1 MKGFITM
8 LAALMLALA
17 ATCEAA
23 VKVYRIDLDEE
34 IGATTW
40 QFTRAGLQAARER
53 GADLV
58 LVHLNT
64 YGGEVG
70 TADSIRTA
78 LLHCGIPTMAFV
90 DNNAASAGA
99 LIALACDTVI
109 MRPDA
114 TMGAATVVNGTDGQ
128 AMPDK
133 YQSYMRGIMRATAES
148 HGKVL
153 DADGRWRWRRDPV
166 IAEAMVD
173 PRVEV
178 DGLIDDTRVLTFTPD
193 EAVRWGYADGKADN
207 VAEALAHIGVES
219 FEIQRYQPTWVDRLT
234 GFFGSPGV
242 QAILIMIIVGGI
254 YFELQTPGMG
264 FPSMAALGAAVL
276 YFLPLY
282 ISGVVSS
289 WIVVVFVVGLLLMLL
304 ELFVIPGFGIAGI
317 AGGVMMSASLFFGLF
332 ENFSFSLGGV
342 SSIAMWYSLGTMM
355 AGVALAIGAIW
366 LLTSRYG
373 TRLMGGR
380 NMLVKEQLVADG
392 YIGVDMRPSR
402 YVGMDAVAL
411 TDMRPSGKVMVDGE
425 RLDAVSDDGFIDS
438 GTAVRIVRYENAQ
451 LYVEHARVCIVD
463 E

>member
-70 TADSIRTA
+70 AADSIRTA

-264 FPSMAALGAAVL
+264 FPSMAALL
-276 YFLPLY
+276 
-282 ISGVVSS
+282 
-289 WIVVVFVVGLLLMLL
+289 
-304 ELFVIPGFGIAGI
+304 
-317 AGGVMMSASLFFGLF
+317 SL
-332 ENFSFSLGGV
+332 
-342 SSIAMWYSLGTMM
+342 IH
-355 AGVALAIGAIW
+355 I
-366 LLTSRYG
+366 
-373 TRLMGGR
+373 
-380 NMLVKEQLVADG
+380 
-392 YIGVDMRPSR
+392 
-402 YVGMDAVAL
+402 
-411 TDMRPSGKVMVDGE
+411 
-425 RLDAVSDDGFIDS
+425 
-438 GTAVRIVRYENAQ
+438 
-451 LYVEHARVCIVD
+451 
-463 E
+463 

>member
-1 MKGFITM
+1 M
-8 LAALMLALA
+8 
-17 ATCEAA
+17 
-23 VKVYRIDLDEE
+23 YRLHINDE
-34 IGATTW
+34 IGSSTW
-40 QFTRAGLQAARER
+40 QHTRRALEEATARN
-53 GADLV
+53 ADIFL
-58 LVHLNT
+58 LHLNT

-70 TADSIRTA
+70 AADSMRTA
-78 LLHCGIPTMAFV
+78 LLHAQMPVVAFV

-234 GFFGSPGV
+234 GFS
-242 QAILIMIIVGGI
+242 
-254 YFELQTPGMG
+254 
-264 FPSMAALGAAVL
+264 AV
-276 YFLPLY
+276 P
-282 ISGVVSS
+282 
-289 WIVVVFVVGLLLMLL
+289 
-304 ELFVIPGFGIAGI
+304 ECRR
-317 AGGVMMSASLFFGLF
+317 SL
-332 ENFSFSLGGV
+332 S
-342 SSIAMWYSLGTMM
+342 
-355 AGVALAIGAIW
+355 
-366 LLTSRYG
+366 
-373 TRLMGGR
+373 
-380 NMLVKEQLVADG
+380 
-392 YIGVDMRPSR
+392 
-402 YVGMDAVAL
+402 
-411 TDMRPSGKVMVDGE
+411 
-425 RLDAVSDDGFIDS
+425 
-438 GTAVRIVRYENAQ
+438 
-451 LYVEHARVCIVD
+451 
-463 E
+463 

>member
-70 TADSIRTA
+70 AADSIRTA

-264 FPSMAALGAAVL
+264 FPSMAALVAAV
-276 YFLPLY
+276 
-282 ISGVVSS
+282 V
-289 WIVVVFVVGLLLMLL
+289 
-304 ELFVIPGFGIAGI
+304 
-317 AGGVMMSASLFFGLF
+317 
-332 ENFSFSLGGV
+332 
-342 SSIAMWYSLGTMM
+342 
-355 AGVALAIGAIW
+355 
-366 LLTSRYG
+366 RYG
-373 TRLMGGR
+373 
-380 NMLVKEQLVADG
+380 
-392 YIGVDMRPSR
+392 
-402 YVGMDAVAL
+402 
-411 TDMRPSGKVMVDGE
+411 
-425 RLDAVSDDGFIDS
+425 
-438 GTAVRIVRYENAQ
+438 
-451 LYVEHARVCIVD
+451 C
-463 E
+463 

>member
-1 MKGFITM
+1 MKRIITM
-8 LAALMLALA
+8 LAALMLAMSA
-17 ATCEAA
+17 ACGAA
-23 VKVYRIDLDEE
+23 VKVYQINLDDE
-34 IGATTW
+34 IGASTW
-40 QFTRAGLQAARER
+40 QITRAGLNAARDN
-53 GADLV
+53 GAQLV

-70 TADSIRTA
+70 AADSIRTA
-78 LLHCGIPTMAFV
+78 LLHCGLPTVAFV

-114 TMGAATVVNGTDGQ
+114 SMGAATVVSGADGQ

-153 DADGRWRWRRDPV
+153 GADGKWRWRRDPV

-173 PRVEV
+173 PLVKV
-178 DGLIDDTRVLTFTPD
+178 DGLIDETRVLTFTPD
-193 EAVRWGYADGKADN
+193 EAIKWGYADGKADN
-207 VAEALAHIGVES
+207 VAEALAQVGVDS
-219 FEIQRYQPTWVDRLT
+219 FEIQRYEPTWVDRLI
-234 GFFGSPGV
+234 GFFSSPGV

-317 AGGVMMSASLFFGLF
+317 AGGVMMAGAVFFGLF

-342 SSIAMWYSLGTMM
+342 SSRAAWYSLATMLVGILLA
-355 AGVALAIGAIW
+355 AGCIW
-366 LLTSRYG
+366 LLISRYG
-373 TRLMGGR
+373 TRLTGGR
-380 NMLVKEQLVADG
+380 NQLMKEQRVEDG
-392 YIGVDMRPSR
+392 YIGVDMRLAR
-402 YVGMDAVAL
+402 YVGGEGVTL
-411 TDMRPSGKVMVDGE
+411 TDMRPSGKVMVGGE
-425 RLDAVSDDGFIDS
+425 RVDAVSDDGFIDS
-438 GTAVRIVRYENAQ
+438 GSRVRIVRYENAQ
-451 LYVEHARVCIVD
+451 LYVERVSIP
-463 E
+463 EP

>member
-1 MKGFITM
+1 M

-70 TADSIRTA
+70 AADSIRTA

-282 ISGVVSS
+282 IS
-289 WIVVVFVVGLLLMLL
+289 
-304 ELFVIPGFGIAGI
+304 
-317 AGGVMMSASLFFGLF
+317 
-332 ENFSFSLGGV
+332 
-342 SSIAMWYSLGTMM
+342 
-355 AGVALAIGAIW
+355 
-366 LLTSRYG
+366 
-373 TRLMGGR
+373 
-380 NMLVKEQLVADG
+380 
-392 YIGVDMRPSR
+392 
-402 YVGMDAVAL
+402 
-411 TDMRPSGKVMVDGE
+411 
-425 RLDAVSDDGFIDS
+425 
-438 GTAVRIVRYENAQ
+438 
-451 LYVEHARVCIVD
+451 
-463 E
+463 